1 MGLFRKKEQ
10 RAAETATVTD
20 EESLL
25 KAFIGGT
32 SYIDKTSAMEIP
44 AVQACVDLI
53 SDVISTLPI
62 CLYEEKKGEVKKITD
77 DIRVHLLNKDTGD
90 VLNGTALKK
99 LWVLDYFLGKGAYT
113 YIDRDIYGNVKGLY
127 YVDESRVSIVP
138 NVDPIFKDY
147 TISVNGKGYLR
158 SDFIKILRKSKG
170 DGKGTSVIK
179 ESETLLL
186 VAYNTMKYENGIVKK
201 GGNKRGFL
209 TSQAQ
214 QSKESM
220 KAVKAAWGRMFS
232 NSQDAEDNIC
242 VLNAGMDFKEASATS
257 LEMQLNENKKTNSD
271 EVCRLFCVPP
281 SIFSAADEK
290 AKQAFISNCITPM
303 LNMIEAALDSDLLK
317 ESEKTDRYFAF
328 DTRELTRGNISE
340 RYRAYEIGLNNGFLQ
355 LSDVRDQEDLPPID
369 FPFIKLGGLNNV
381 FYDPNTKTIYTPN
394 TNETAA
400 MGGNSNKMQEV
411 SENVLHSN
419 PESDIIEERANPY
432 HGKDGKFTFGKVKMT
447 KSEYSQVSSEII
459 TNYPQL
465 PANGK
470 YFDHFCNSHYYVF
483 SVIEPGTYNFAA
495 KIRITEKNKNIITF
509 LKENYISEK

>member
-1 MGLFRKKEQ
+1 MGLFRKKEE
-10 RAAETATVTD
+10 RAAETTAVTD

-53 SDVISTLPI
+53 SDVISVLPI

-127 YVDESRVSIVP
+127 YVEESRVSIVP

-186 VAYNTMKYENGIVKK
+186 VAYNTMKYENAIVKK

-209 TSQAQ
+209 TSQTQ
-214 QSKESM
+214 QTKGSM
-220 KAVKAAWGRMFS
+220 DAVKAAWGKMFS

-281 SIFSAADEK
+281 SIFSDADEK

-400 MGGNSNKMQEV
+400 MGGNTNKMQEA

-447 KSEYSQVSSEII
+447 KLEYSQVSSEII